1 MVVAF
6 IKGTRMI
13 TKAEAVIDL
22 PTGSSD
28 SCDSGHRPIKMKLGQ
43 QKVQDVQLH
52 MYILSSTEG
61 MPVTRGGSRG
71 SDEPPLKT
79 NPLSNPNHPQ
89 WRNCLSAHK
98 HCAYLL
104 APKFLKMTIE
114 NTSVPPI
121 TCV

>member
-61 MPVTRGGSRG
+61 FGIEHIFALRG
-71 SDEPPLKT
+71 T
-79 NPLSNPNHPQ
+79 LSEI
-89 WRNCLSAHK
+89 LAHCK
-98 HCAYLL
+98 KKIY
-104 APKFLKMTIE
+104 I
-114 NTSVPPI
+114 
-121 TCV
+121 